1 MFDGGD
7 YQSYWEGA
15 PVFRQRSALYEDTV
29 TFSPAP
35 ATVGSSVSY
44 VFSGS
49 LAGLGGPSSVAYQP
63 FVRPY
68 VKARI
73 KGTARSYPTYSRG
86 IQQYY
91 IRETLV
97 GTGDPLPG
105 TQNTWLT
112 VTSQQA
118 QQFST
123 VESSEGVYRRKM
135 GTRIRFRHTGGP
147 EQLFQRAT
155 MDVNV
160 TA

>member
-15 PVFRQRSALYEDTV
+15 PVFRQRSALLDNSI

-35 ATVGSSVSY
+35 ATVQSNVSY
-44 VFSGS
+44 VFSGAS
-49 LAGLGGPSSVAYQP
+49 AGLAFSSVSVA
-63 FVRPY
+63 FVRPR
-68 VKARI
+68 VKAQS
-73 KGTARSYPTYSRG
+73 KSSAPAYPTYSRG
-86 IQQYY
+86 IQEYY

-105 TQNTWLT
+105 TQNKWLT
-112 VTSQQA
+112 VSSSNVVQY
-118 QQFST
+118 SY

-147 EQLFQRAT
+147 DQLFQRAT
-155 MDVNV
+155 MDTNV

>member
-15 PVFRQRSALYEDTV
+15 PVFRQRSALHEDTV

-35 ATVGSSVSY
+35 ATVQATVTY
-44 VFSGS
+44 NFSGS
-49 LAGLGGPSSVAYQP
+49 TAGRAGPDSVGYLP

-68 VKARI
+68 VKAQI
-73 KGTARSYPTYSRG
+73 KGSARSYPTYSRG

-112 VTSQQA
+112 VTSANVQQT
-118 QQFST
+118 SY